1 MLIKPTDTTAQPLI
15 YPYQRA
21 AYERLCAITRA
32 YIHTNFEQLPIKP
45 RGNVFLVGSSGTG
58 KTHLAQQIATGA
70 GMNLAYLPIS
80 VSEWVVMGASQRG
93 ASSTWPAI
101 WQFLTRS
108 SKKEGCLIFLD
119 ELDKIGRLNQ
129 GDWTRYQTT
138 EVFSLLDRRIP
149 RNLNDLDGD
158 RVSEGSIAAAE
169 SVLKSKTLILA
180 GGAFQEIWDTCD
192 PIGFG
197 TVPGASVQT
206 PDLKRLSEYIPPE
219 LTRRFGSQLVTL
231 PRLQETDYHD
241 MLDRILSSLP
251 SHWRSRYEK
260 LARAGIPEAIRLS
273 QGPRYFEEILLEVAV
288 QERLEISAPLSLQ
301 STAPEP
307 AHGNGTDMEP

>member
-21 AYERLCAITRA
+21 AYERLCAITGA
-32 YIHTNFEQLPIKP
+32 YIHTNFEQLPVKP

-58 KTHLAQQIATGA
+58 KTHLAKQIATSA

-93 ASSTWPAI
+93 SSSTWPAI
-101 WQFLTRS
+101 WQFLIQS
-108 SKKEGCLIFLD
+108 AKKDGCLIFLD

-138 EVFSLLDRRIP
+138 EVFSLLDRHIP

-158 RVSEGSIAAAE
+158 RISDAGIAHAE
-169 SVLKSKTLILA
+169 TVLKSKTLIIA
-180 GGAFQEIWDTCD
+180 GAAFQEIWDTPD

-197 TVPGASVQT
+197 TLPGTSIQA

-219 LTRRFGSQLVTL
+219 LSRRFGSQLVTL

-241 MLDRILSSLP
+241 MLERILGSLP
-251 SHWRSRYEK
+251 YHWRIRYEK
-260 LARAGIPEAIRLS
+260 LARDGIPEATRLA
-273 QGPRYFEEILLEVAV
+273 QGPRFFEEILLEVAV
-288 QERLEISAPLSLQ
+288 QERLEISSPLAAQ
-301 STAPEP
+301 SPTSEP
-307 AHGNGTDMEP
+307 AHGNGTDVGP